1 MANTVSHMILRLVY
15 GLAALVLIGFLIF
28 ESAKYGWTMGAV
40 VIAFSLLPDVALIG
54 AFDSS
59 RPGRLRP
66 TRVTFYNAL
75 HRPWAG
81 LALLVVGAV
90 VVLPALGG
98 VDDSGKLIAVAGVAW
113 LAHIAADR
121 ALGYGLRDADG
132 AIRPPAGVG
141 KSVSWR
147 V

>member
-1 MANTVSHMILRLVY
+1 MILRLVH
-15 GLAALVLIGFLIF
+15 GLAALALIGFLIF
-28 ESAKYGWTMGAV
+28 ESAKYGWTMGVV
-40 VIAFSLLPDVALIG
+40 VIAFSLLPDIALIG
-54 AFDSS
+54 AFDRS
-59 RPGRLRP
+59 RPGRLLR
-66 TRVTFYNAL
+66 TRVAFYNAL

-81 LALLVVGAV
+81 LALLIIGAV

-113 LAHIAADR
+113 LAHIAVDR

-132 AIRPPAGVG
+132 AIRPAAGIRA
-141 KSVSWR
+141 SAPWR